1 MKRAV
6 LALLAAAMLAA
17 VPLMGAADDT
27 FAIRGATVNPVS
39 GPKIENAT
47 LLVVNGTIAE
57 IGNAKLAVPK
67 GTRIIDGKGLH
78 VYPGIIDSS
87 TQVGMSEISS
97 VRETSDVAELG
108 DFKPQLRAA
117 VAINPSSEHI
127 PVIRANGT
135 TTALAVPGGGLIAG
149 QASMMHLDGW
159 TWEDMTVRRDAA
171 MVLNFPTLSAS
182 GDRPFADSKRN
193 YDQQIRTLS
202 QYMESARRYQKA
214 KAAPGPD
221 FKIDLALEA
230 MLPVLD
236 GKMPLLV
243 GAERERAVRDAIAW
257 ADREKLKIVLFNV
270 RRPGKAMADIKSR
283 DIPVILGPTQE
294 LPLEEDDPYD
304 EAFTVPLEFHKAGV
318 KFAFGTFGNQFA
330 RNLPYQAAT
339 AVAFGLPYEEALKAI
354 TINPAE
360 IFGISATT
368 GSVEKG
374 KWADLILTD
383 GDPLEVKTQVKRMFI
398 KGKEVDLDSRHT
410 RLYKKYMARP

>member
-1 MKRAV
+1 MKRI
-6 LALLAAAMLAA
+6 LLSLLAAL
-17 VPLMGAADDT
+17 PLFAAADDT
-27 FAIRGATVNPVS
+27 FAIRGATVHPVS
-39 GPKIENAT
+39 GPKVENAT
-47 LLVVNGTIAE
+47 LLVVSGTITE

-67 GTRIIDGKGLH
+67 GTRLIDGKGLH

-97 VRETSDVAELG
+97 VRETSDVTELG

-117 VAINPSSEHI
+117 IAINPSSEHI

-171 MVLNFPTLSAS
+171 MVLNFPVLSVF
-182 GDRPFADSKRN
+182 GDRSFADAKRN

-202 QYMESARRYQKA
+202 EYIESARRYQKA
-214 KAAPGPD
+214 KAAPGAG
-221 FKIDLALEA
+221 FKTDLALEA

-257 ADREKLKIVLFNV
+257 ADKEKLKIVLFNV
-270 RRPGKAMADIKSR
+270 RRPGKAMAEIKSR

-339 AVAFGLPYEEALKAI
+339 AVAFGLPYDEALKAI

-368 GSVEKG
+368 GSIDKG
-374 KWADLILTD
+374 KWADLIVTD

-398 KGKEVDLDSRHT
+398 KGKEVDLESRHT
-410 RLYKKYMARP
+410 RLYKKYLARP